1 MNVSEMTEVFWE
13 VLKVFHSIF
22 LGSKI
27 WRVLCG
33 CLDLS
38 RDCGGGGGGGNN
50 ELTATNIPCPFSVC
64 YII

>member
-27 WRVLCG
+27 WRVLFG

-38 RDCGGGGGGGNN
+38 RDLGGNN

>member
-38 RDCGGGGGGGNN
+38 RDCGGGGGGVTMN
-50 ELTATNIPCPFSVC
+50 
-64 YII
+64 